1 MYATVND
8 FLHLPTFPEN
18 QSDLWFRKIQVK
30 NAGESRASFAPRGP
44 SRARGFSAGS
54 NEFPAPANASSRAT
68 SEAGGGSQRAEQHLS
83 AAAGGSLDAPS
94 AGAKRRPSSA
104 RPTYAPG
111 TRAERLRAQS
121 RVGRSAQSGL
131 KVTTAESP

>member
-18 QSDLWFRKIQVK
+18 QSDLWFRKIHVK

-54 NEFPAPANASSRAT
+54 NEFPAPANASSSAT
-68 SEAGGGSQRAEQHLS
+68 SEAGGGSQRAEWHLR
-83 AAAGGSLDAPS
+83 AGGSLDEPS
-94 AGAKRRPSSA
+94 AGAEGRPSSA

-121 RVGRSAQSGL
+121 RAGRSAQSGL
-131 KVTTAESP
+131 KVTPAESP